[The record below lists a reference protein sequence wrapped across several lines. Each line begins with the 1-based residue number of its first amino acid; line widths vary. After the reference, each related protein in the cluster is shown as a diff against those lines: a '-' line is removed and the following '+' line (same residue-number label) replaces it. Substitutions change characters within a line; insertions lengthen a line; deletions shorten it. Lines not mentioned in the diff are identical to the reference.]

1 MRLVTRSGKKFT
13 AGRQT
18 AITLRRIHINTVN
31 CAECEQPA
39 TVFHGGVPLC
49 GTCFY
54 KRTLGERT
62 NLGDPASYDVWQRLT
77 EAVAALE
84 AIVTKISGEI
94 DELSKKRSPG
104 NGD

>member
-1 MRLVTRSGKKFT
+1 VAIVTPSGKKFT
-13 AGRQT
+13 TNGQT
-18 AITLRRIHINTVN
+18 VAALQRIHISTVN

-54 KRTLGERT
+54 KRTLGEST
-62 NLGDPASYDVWQRLT
+62 NLSDPATHDVWQRLN

-94 DELSKKRSPG
+94 DELSKKR
-104 NGD
+104 